1 MCGISGYISN
11 KTLLN
16 ENGIDNTIQLMKR
29 RGPDSN
35 NYHKENFG
43 TKELALLHSRLSI
56 IDLNN
61 RANQPFVEDNLIIIF
76 NGEIY
81 NYKEIREKLKKKS
94 IDLKLIQILKF

>member
-35 NYHKENFG
+35 NYYKEN
-43 TKELALLHSRLSI
+43 LSI
-56 IDLNN
+56 IDH
-61 RANQPFVEDNLIIIF
+61 
-76 NGEIY
+76 
-81 NYKEIREKLKKKS
+81 EKLLEDKFFEYAKKINK
-94 IDLKLIQILKF
+94 KN